1 MNVLLI
7 SPKWKSAYS
16 SLNIFLPPLGLM
28 YIAGMLRQNGHN
40 VRIIDENIE
49 PIDYDEFKEYDLVGI
64 SSDTCRY
71 PEAVSLA
78 KEAKKRGKIVV
89 MGGFH
94 TTFLDDDAIK
104 TGFVDCVV
112 RGEGEEIM
120 VQIAEALED
129 GRTFNDIPAITYKEK
144 SKIIR
149 NPGLGI
155 VENIDKLPYP
165 ARDLIKIDQYPTTV
179 AGKKATSVLTSRGCP
194 FNCSFCAVTKFSGIK
209 WRARSA
215 KSIVDEIQ
223 TILKKGWAKAIV
235 FVDDNFTLSVKRVKE
250 ICRLIKERALKFPWW
265 CMSRVDTL
273 VKNPDMVEEMASAGC
288 KTVFLGLES
297 GNEDTLEDFNKKIST
312 NTSEKA
318 VNLLRKFGITP
329 YGSFI
334 IGALGETKESILK
347 TIEFSKK
354 LKLGISQFSILTPF
368 PGTDLFNSIKERIVE
383 RDWSKFDALHLVF
396 KHDKLSR
403 KQVHKLLVKAYASF
417 YSQPRIIFR
426 FFKDILK
433 GNFKFLSGLKIFFR
447 FLKAGIIRLFYPSK
461 ID

>member
-144 SKIIR
+144 SKIVR

-235 FVDDNFTLSVKRVKE
+235 FVDDNFTSVSYTHLTLPTTERV
-250 ICRLIKERALKFPWW
+250 
-265 CMSRVDTL
+265 
-273 VKNPDMVEEMASAGC
+273 
-288 KTVFLGLES
+288 
-297 GNEDTLEDFNKKIST
+297 
-312 NTSEKA
+312 
-318 VNLLRKFGITP
+318 
-329 YGSFI
+329 
-334 IGALGETKESILK
+334 
-347 TIEFSKK
+347 
-354 LKLGISQFSILTPF
+354 
-368 PGTDLFNSIKERIVE
+368 
-383 RDWSKFDALHLVF
+383 
-396 KHDKLSR
+396 
-403 KQVHKLLVKAYASF
+403 
-417 YSQPRIIFR
+417 
-426 FFKDILK
+426 
-433 GNFKFLSGLKIFFR
+433 
-447 FLKAGIIRLFYPSK
+447 
-461 ID
+461 